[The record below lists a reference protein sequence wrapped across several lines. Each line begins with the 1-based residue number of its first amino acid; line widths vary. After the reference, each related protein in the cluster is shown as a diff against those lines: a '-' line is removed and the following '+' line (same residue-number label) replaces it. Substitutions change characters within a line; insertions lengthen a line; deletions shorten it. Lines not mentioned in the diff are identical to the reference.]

1 VIERDRSSFR
11 GRRAWLGGL
20 VAAGA
25 LGWSGVAAAGSYL
38 ERAALLL
45 DGARRDTAALRRR
58 ITDKELARVVR
69 RVAEARSDA
78 ASTMEIPAAV
88 GKAHPHLLLALAA
101 VERAAQAVLE
111 GNVEATFERLEAVRR
126 EDSIFRAAI
135 REAGF
140 EVPPAPADEPRARR
154 AQ

>member
-1 VIERDRSSFR
+1 VIEHERTSTR
-11 GRRAWLGGL
+11 GRRAWLAGL
-20 VAAGA
+20 VAACA
-25 LGWSGVAAAGSYL
+25 FGWSRAAVAGSYL

-45 DGARRDTAALRRR
+45 DGARRDASALRRR

-101 VERAAQAVLE
+101 VERAAQSVLE
-111 GNVEATFERLEAVRR
+111 GNVETTLERLEAVRR

-135 REAGF
+135 RAAGF
-140 EVPPAPADEPRARR
+140 EVPPAPADDPRTEPRR
-154 AQ
+154 